1 VPVKVKICG
10 VRTVADARAAVD
22 SGADF
27 LGLNFHPASP
37 RYVDEDTAA
46 AIAAAVTDAHLV
58 GVFVDAPR
66 SDMERLAERLALWAV
81 QLHGDEGPAAYH
93 GLDTRTIKAI
103 RARPGEDLAARAA
116 TYDTDYLLIDTFV
129 ADRPGGTGVAL
140 DPARAQGL
148 TSDRLFVAGGLRP
161 ETVAEAVRLL
171 RPFAVDVSSGVESA
185 PGIKDHGKIE
195 DFIRRAKGA

>member
-37 RYVDEDTAA
+37 RCLDEDAA
-46 AIAAAVTDAHLV
+46 ASIAAAVSGVRLV

-66 SDMERLAERLALWAV
+66 AQMERLASRLALWGV
-81 QLHGDEGPAAYH
+81 QLHGDEEPAACR
-93 GLDTRTIKAI
+93 GFGTRTIKAI

-116 TYDTDYLLIDTFV
+116 PYDTDYLLLDTFV
-129 ADRPGGTGVAL
+129 AGQPGGTGVAL
-140 DPARAQGL
+140 DLARGRGIA
-148 TSDRLFVAGGLRP
+148 SERLFVAGGLRP
-161 ETVAEAVRLL
+161 ETVAEAVRTL
-171 RPFAVDVSSGVESA
+171 RPFAVDVASGVESA

-195 DFIRRAKGA
+195 DFIRRAKAA